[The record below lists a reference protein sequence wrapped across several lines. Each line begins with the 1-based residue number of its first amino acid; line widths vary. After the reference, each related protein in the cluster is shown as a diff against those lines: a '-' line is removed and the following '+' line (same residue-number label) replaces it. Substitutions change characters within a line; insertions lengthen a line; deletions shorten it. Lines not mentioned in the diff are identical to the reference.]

1 MKGLIGLFSVL
12 ATINTTT
19 PNSITEAS
27 IDITE
32 MNIEEIQEA
41 VDDG

>member
-32 MNIEEIQEA
+32 MN
-41 VDDG
+41 DGRKVVFILI